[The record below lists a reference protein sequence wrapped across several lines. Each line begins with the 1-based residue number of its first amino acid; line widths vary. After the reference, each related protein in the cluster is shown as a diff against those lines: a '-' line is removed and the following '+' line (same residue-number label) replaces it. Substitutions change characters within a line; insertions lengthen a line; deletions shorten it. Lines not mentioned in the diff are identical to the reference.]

1 MNKKSFSQLKKDLKV
16 GVKVKTVVNEIKP
29 EFTGEIREI
38 SIVQTNAIAFKC
50 IRNGVETNSWLWWL
64 KAKNYEYEDNT
75 FKCFDDNGNV
85 LFIYEIM

>member
-1 MNKKSFSQLKKDLKV
+1 MKKSFSQLKKDWKV

-50 IRNGVETNSWLWWL
+50 IRKGVETNSWLWWQ
-64 KAKNYEYEDNT
+64 KAKNYEYEDNI
-75 FKCFDDNGNV
+75 FKCYNDKHE
-85 LFIYEIM
+85 LEFIYEIM